1 VRDKTWERA
10 ASAGASVAAGTPHHP
25 AARHPSVV
33 AEADCFSDDRTIRAR
48 WRDANHAMI
57 CFECCT
63 EGVGQ
68 LRILIPLLFIS
79 VALAGCQT
87 YTPRALDL
95 EAHASQWRERR
106 ADDSSVRAYI
116 DSLERVADDQP
127 VLETDFVP
135 TAGMDLH
142 HAEWV
147 ALLYNPELRRE
158 RADQDVA
165 RAIADHAGM
174 WDDPVIGLDL
184 LRTLSSAANPWT
196 IGSSVSFT
204 LPLSG
209 RLARE
214 RLLAAAELDVAILR
228 VVERERDVLKQLRQL
243 WLQWS
248 VLNQRIALI
257 DDLLVDLES
266 ITATANRLA
275 EHGEMLRTETALF
288 EIERTSRSI
297 ERDLLI
303 ERKRIAEEEIRSVMG
318 LSPEAPVRPKPQLS
332 FATDHVD
339 GDFHDPSDL
348 ALINPELARLRAA
361 YTATEERLHREV
373 RKQYPDLTLGPQY
386 ESDEGQSR
394 IGFITGVP
402 LPILNA
408 NRQGIAEA
416 EAARELAR
424 AEFETAYEQVV
435 GQVAVLKRR
444 IDAAR
449 FEHEQVESRLA
460 PLVDR
465 QVNDARQLLE
475 LGEGSPLA
483 LLEGLVRRH
492 EAKLRILDAVA
503 MESEAAIELAR
514 LHSDRAFHQQNQSLR
529 QEAQQ

>member
-1 VRDKTWERA
+1 MRLLNLLLFL
-10 ASAGASVAAGTPHHP
+10 SVAL
-25 AARHPSVV
+25 S
-33 AEADCFSDDRTIRAR
+33 
-48 WRDANHAMI
+48 
-57 CFECCT
+57 
-63 EGVGQ
+63 
-68 LRILIPLLFIS
+68 
-79 VALAGCQT
+79 LAGCQT
-87 YTPRALDL
+87 YTPRPLDL
-95 EAHASQWRERR
+95 EAHATQWRDRR

-116 DSLERVADDQP
+116 ESLERVDDDGP
-127 VLETDFVP
+127 ALVTGFDLA
-135 TAGMDLH
+135 AGMDLH

-147 ALLYNPELRRE
+147 ALLYNPDLRRA
-158 RADQDVA
+158 RADREVA
-165 RAIADHAGM
+165 RAIADHAGL
-174 WDDPVIGLDL
+174 WDDPEIGLDL
-184 LRTLSSAANPWT
+184 LHALSSAANPWT

-209 RLARE
+209 RLKPE

-228 VVERERDVLKQLRQL
+228 VVEREQDVLKRLRQL
-243 WLQWS
+243 WLERS
-248 VLNQRIALI
+248 VLYQRVALI
-257 DDLLVDLES
+257 DDLLTDLES

-275 EHGEMLRTETALF
+275 ELGEMLRTETALF

-303 ERKRIAEEEIRSVMG
+303 ERKRIAEEEIRSAMG
-318 LSPEAPVRPKPQLS
+318 LSPDAPVCPKPQLS
-332 FATDHVD
+332 FATDHVH
-339 GDFHDPSDL
+339 HDLYEPSDW
-348 ALINPELARLRAA
+348 ARVNPELARLQAA
-361 YTATEERLHREV
+361 YTAAEERLHREV

-394 IGFITGVP
+394 IGLLAGVP

-416 EAARELAR
+416 EAAREHAR
-424 AEFETAYEQVV
+424 AAFETAYEQLV
-435 GQVAVLKRR
+435 GQTAVLKRT

-449 FEHEQVESRLA
+449 FEHEQVASRLA

-465 QVNDARQLLE
+465 QVNDARELLE

-514 LHSDRAFHQQNQSLR
+514 LHEGRAFHQQNQSQQ
-529 QEAQQ
+529 QEAQP